1 MINQSIQNPSHPE
14 VIGGFHSS
22 VDRLFCNVIER
33 INTYRENQSQ
43 RALYSYYQKLTID
56 QLGDIGMS
64 NPQDQLRILGSY
76 LNAGTIDPCSVQTQA
91 LKIESPLSV
100 IQNKWV

>member
-1 MINQSIQNPSHPE
+1 MINQNIQNHTHPE

-33 INTYRENQSQ
+33 IDTYRENQSR
-43 RALYSYYQKLTID
+43 RALYSYYQKLNID
-56 QLGDIGMS
+56 QLRDIGMG
-64 NPQDQLRILGSY
+64 NPQDQLRILGRY
-76 LNAGTIDPCSVQTQA
+76 LNAGAIDPCSVQTQA